1 MAEVLLDRATKK
13 YGDHVAV
20 NEVSLHC
27 KDSEFFFILG
37 PSGAGKTS
45 TLKMIAGLT
54 TVDGGQIR
62 IGDRLVND
70 LEPGLRNVAM
80 AFEAYALY
88 PHLTVFENIAFPLRA
103 PIRARQFSE
112 GDIHARVQR
121 VADLLRMGELLGRMP
136 TQLSGGQKQ
145 RVALGRALIREPD
158 VFLLDEPIAHLDAKL
173 RHHMR
178 AELKSMQRQFGTTSI
193 YTTPDQ
199 LEALS
204 MADTIA
210 VINEGVLHQVGPPLE
225 IYNHPAD
232 DFVAQFVGDP
242 PMNFLSSRGVVVS
255 EGGEVRLGLEGL
267 HIDISPR
274 IQAALAGQ
282 SCQTLRV
289 GIRPSDIRLA
299 RGQGSGGWLG
309 EVYLVEQVGRSH
321 VFTMKVNGD
330 MLRVKAPLD
339 FDAGVG
345 ERLRIDLE
353 PDKVYLFDAVNGR
366 SVLV

>member
-1 MAEVLLDRATKK
+1 MAEVLLNKATKR

-20 NEVSLHC
+20 NELSLHC

-62 IGDRLVND
+62 IGNRLVND

-80 AFEAYALY
+80 AFETYALY

-103 PIRARQFSE
+103 PIRAKQFSE
-112 GDIHARVQR
+112 SDIRARVQR
-121 VADLLRMGELLGRMP
+121 VGEVLRMGELLDRMP

-178 AELKSMQRQFGTTSI
+178 AELKSMQRRFGTTSI

-210 VINEGVLHQVGPPLE
+210 VINEGVLHQIGPPLE
-225 IYNHPAD
+225 IYNRPAD
-232 DFVAQFVGDP
+232 DFVARFVGDP
-242 PMNFLSSRGVVVS
+242 PMNFLSSPGRLIAEGDEVS
-255 EGGEVRLGLEGL
+255 LELDGLRVRVA
-267 HIDISPR
+267 PR
-274 IQAALAGQ
+274 IQAILAGQ
-282 SCQTLRV
+282 SRQELRV
-289 GIRPSDIRLA
+289 GVRPSDIRLA
-299 RGQGSGGWLG
+299 RGQDGAGWSG

-321 VFTMKVNGD
+321 VFTIKVNRD
-330 MLRVKAPLD
+330 MLRVKTPLE
-339 FDAGVG
+339 FRAAVG
-345 ERLRIDLE
+345 DRVQIAFE
-353 PDKVYLFDAVNGR
+353 PDKVYLFDAGSGR

>member
-1 MAEVLLDRATKK
+1 MAEVLLDKATKK
-13 YGDHVAV
+13 YGDHLAV
-20 NEVSLHC
+20 NELSLHC
-27 KDSEFFFILG
+27 RDSEFFFILG

-54 TVDGGQIR
+54 TIDGGQIR
-62 IGDRLVND
+62 IGNRLVND

-80 AFEAYALY
+80 AFETYALY

-112 GDIHARVQR
+112 SDVRARVQR
-121 VADLLRMGELLGRMP
+121 VAELLRMGELLDRMP

-145 RVALGRALIREPD
+145 RVALGRALIRQPD

-178 AELKSMQRQFGTTSI
+178 AELKSMQKQFGTTSI

-210 VINEGVLHQVGPPLE
+210 VINEGTLHQVGTPLE
-225 IYNHPAD
+225 VYHHPAD
-232 DFVAQFVGDP
+232 DFVARFVGDP
-242 PMNFLSSRGVVVS
+242 PMNFLSTPCSVVA
-255 EGGEVRLGLEGL
+255 EGGEVRLELDGLPVK
-267 HIDISPR
+267 ISPR
-274 IQAALAGQ
+274 IQAALARH
-282 SCQTLRV
+282 SCQALRV
-289 GIRPSDIRLA
+289 GMRPADIRLSRA
-299 RGQGSGGWLG
+299 EDGAGWRG

-321 VFTMKVNGD
+321 VFNIKVNRD
-330 MLRVKAPLD
+330 MLRVKTPLE
-339 FDAGVG
+339 FAAAVG
-345 ERLRIDLE
+345 DKLQVAFEA
-353 PDKVYLFDAVNGR
+353 DKVYLFDAGSGR
-366 SVLV
+366 SVLL

>member
-1 MAEVLLDRATKK
+1 MAEVLLDKATKK

-20 NEVSLHC
+20 NELSLHC
-27 KDSEFFFILG
+27 RDSEFFFILG

-62 IGDRLVND
+62 IGNRLVND

-112 GDIHARVQR
+112 ADVRARVRR
-121 VADLLRMGELLGRMP
+121 VADLLRMSELLERMP

-178 AELKSMQRQFGTTSI
+178 AELKSMQKQFGTTSI

-210 VINEGVLHQVGPPLE
+210 VIHEGVLHQIGKPLD

-232 DFVAQFVGDP
+232 EFVAGFVGDP
-242 PMNFLSSRGVVVS
+242 PMNFLSSPGSLVV
-255 EGGEVRLGLEGL
+255 EGGQVRLELGGLRL
-267 HIDISPR
+267 DISPR
-274 IQAALAGQ
+274 IQAALARQ
-282 SCQTLRV
+282 SCQALRV
-289 GIRPSDIRLA
+289 GVRPSDIRLSPA
-299 RGQGSGGWLG
+299 RDGAGWLG

-321 VFTMKVNGD
+321 VFTIKVDGD
-330 MLRVKAPLD
+330 MLRVKTPLD
-339 FDAGVG
+339 FHAAVSDK
-345 ERLRIDLE
+345 LRVTFE
-353 PDKVYLFDAVNGR
+353 PDKVYLFDAGSGR

>member
-1 MAEVLLDRATKK
+1 MAEVLLDKATKK

-20 NEVSLHC
+20 KEVSLHC

-62 IGDRLVND
+62 IGNRLVND
-70 LEPGLRNVAM
+70 LEPRLRNVAM
-80 AFEAYALY
+80 AFETYALY

-103 PIRARQFSE
+103 PIRAKQFSE
-112 GDIHARVQR
+112 ADVRARVRR
-121 VADLLRMGELLGRMP
+121 VGDLLRMGELLDRMP

-178 AELKSMQRQFGTTSI
+178 AELKSMQKQFGTTSI

-210 VINEGVLHQVGPPLE
+210 VINEGVLHQIGAPLE
-225 IYNHPAD
+225 IYNRPAD
-232 DFVAQFVGDP
+232 EFVARFVGDP
-242 PMNFLSSRGVVVS
+242 PMNFLSSPGVLVA
-255 EGGEVRLGLEGL
+255 EGGEVRLGLDGL
-267 HIDISPR
+267 RVKISPR
-274 IQAALAGQ
+274 ILAALSRQ
-282 SCQTLRV
+282 SCQALRV
-289 GIRPSDIRLA
+289 GIRPSGIRLSRA
-299 RGQGSGGWLG
+299 QDGAGWFG
-309 EVYLVEQVGRSH
+309 EVYLVEQVGRSR
-321 VFTMKVNGD
+321 VFTVKVNGD
-330 MLRVKAPLD
+330 MLRVKTPLE
-339 FDAGVG
+339 FDAVVG
-345 ERLRIDLE
+345 DKLQVTFE
-353 PDKVYLFDAVNGR
+353 PDKVYLFDAGSGR

>member
-1 MAEVLLDRATKK
+1 MAEVLLDKATKR

-20 NEVSLHC
+20 NELSLHC

-62 IGDRLVND
+62 IGNRLVND

-80 AFEAYALY
+80 AFETYALY

-103 PIRARQFSE
+103 PIRAKQFCES
-112 GDIHARVQR
+112 DIRARVQR
-121 VADLLRMGELLGRMP
+121 VGEVLRMGELLDRMP

-178 AELKSMQRQFGTTSI
+178 AELKSMQKRFGTTSI

-210 VINEGVLHQVGPPLE
+210 VINEGVLHQIGPPLE
-225 IYNHPAD
+225 IYNRPAD
-232 DFVAQFVGDP
+232 DFVARFVGDP
-242 PMNFLSSRGVVVS
+242 PMNFLSSPCRLMAEGDEVS
-255 EGGEVRLGLEGL
+255 LELDGLRVRVA
-267 HIDISPR
+267 PR
-274 IQAALAGQ
+274 IQAILARQ
-282 SCQTLRV
+282 SRQELRV
-289 GIRPSDIRLA
+289 GVRPSDIRLA
-299 RGQGSGGWLG
+299 RGQDGAGWSG

-321 VFTMKVNGD
+321 VFTIKVNRD
-330 MLRVKAPLD
+330 MLRVKTPLE
-339 FDAGVG
+339 FSAAVG
-345 ERLRIDLE
+345 DKVQIAFE
-353 PDKVYLFDAVNGR
+353 PDKVYLFDAGSGR